1 MSDREA
7 LIIIVDYLD
16 ALERDLFADY
26 NRASDDIKPV
36 ISAKVSVI
44 SELID
49 HIESATGIEVRMCD

>member
-7 LIIIVDYLD
+7 LILIVDYLEV
-16 ALERDLFADY
+16 LERELFADY
-26 NRASDDIKPV
+26 NKASDDIRPV
-36 ISAKVSVI
+36 ISAKVSVV